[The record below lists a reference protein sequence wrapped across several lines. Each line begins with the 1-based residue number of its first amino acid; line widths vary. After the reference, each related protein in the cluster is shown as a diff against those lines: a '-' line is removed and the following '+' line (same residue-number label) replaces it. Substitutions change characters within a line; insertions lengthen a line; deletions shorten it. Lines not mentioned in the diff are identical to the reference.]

1 MKEPLSASQ
10 QVLALLAQGWQWR
23 DPYSDVLVHPSDHGL
38 NVTYDRVDD
47 TLSMSAA
54 LVAALELVIPT
65 PAGKSRRF

>member
-10 QVLALLAQGWQWR
+10 QVLAMLAQGWQWR
-23 DPYSDVLVHPSDHGL
+23 DPFSDVLVHPLDHSL
-38 NVTYDRVDD
+38 NVTYDRAGDS
-47 TLSMSAA
+47 LSMSAA